1 MFCDRCRCVHHQN
14 LFTLYNLEIY
24 MLACSTLTSYLKTIF
39 ISFYTFFFF
48 FFKKIENLET
58 CSKLTKLYLYGNEIS
73 KIENIGHLTHLETL
87 FLNNNSIKNIEVSIF
102 CTSFNIF
109 LYWSEIFFKSEL
121 ILSNWLYCTL
131 VLLKVAI

>member
-1 MFCDRCRCVHHQN
+1 
-14 LFTLYNLEIY
+14 
-24 MLACSTLTSYLKTIF
+24 MLACILTPYLKTVF
-39 ISFYTFFFF
+39 ITLYAFFF

-102 CTSFNIF
+102 
-109 LYWSEIFFKSEL
+109 
-121 ILSNWLYCTL
+121 
-131 VLLKVAI
+131 